1 MVENDDGCDE
11 SEGYWMDNGVTNNSE
26 FRVIVIMA
34 AVMTLLFWQ
43 WTKIEHND
51 DNGNKEYDDGSDAD
65 NDHSKL

>member
-34 AVMTLLFWQ
+34 AVMTLLF
-43 WTKIEHND
+43 
-51 DNGNKEYDDGSDAD
+51 
-65 NDHSKL
+65 